1 MAEKVS
7 KHDIQQNYIMLE
19 CAGFY
24 FFFFFLI
31 QDLNTVKMSRLKQE
45 FQWDIFQKIENNES
59 VL

>member
-1 MAEKVS
+1 MAEEVS

-24 FFFFFLI
+24 FFFFLI